1 MGESFEHDNDAFL
14 DQEFGKTRLIARPLS
29 EEEIAHNVELLA
41 KSMKTFR
48 DYEDCFVRVRIESEI
63 PDDSESIEDDW
74 KVVGVEGAMIIVS
87 KTLENNAK
95 KLTRYVRVDEFVKLN
110 PMK

>member
-1 MGESFEHDNDAFL
+1 MGESFEYGDGAFL
-14 DQEFGKTRLIARPLS
+14 DREFGKTRLIARPLS
-29 EEEIAHNVELLA
+29 EEEIAHNVELSA
-41 KSMKTFR
+41 KSMRIFH
-48 DYEDCFVRVRIESEI
+48 DYKDCFVRVRIESDI
-63 PDDSESIEDDW
+63 PEDSESIEDDW

-95 KLTRYVRVDEFVKLN
+95 KLIRYIRVEEFVKLN